1 MPRLV
6 HLGLIDIEEMN
17 ILLEAIGGWDHISMS
32 LWPETVTK
40 ISISQLQSSI
50 ALWCDIKQV

>member
-32 LWPETVTK
+32 L
-40 ISISQLQSSI
+40 
-50 ALWCDIKQV
+50 